1 MGAASALSI
10 NKNATLT
17 FGDDFLN
24 THGLKVIATRSI
36 EFGNHTR
43 TGWNTFFMDTNFTR

>member
-24 THGLKVIATRSI
+24 THGLKIIATRSI

-43 TGWNTFFMDTNFTR
+43 TDWNAF